1 MSQSTCEESP
11 AALPSKHTQ
20 NMTTVWWMIMPPLSD
35 SHHHVLSRL
44 LDCLGVL
51 ISSVL
56 PKSALASLQ
65 SMLITA
71 KWPFRK
77 KKVRYSQNHFV
88 TSHLIW
94 NRWVESSPPA
104 PHLPVFSHFIYSTP
118 NKQCILPFRGPPA
131 CNVLLGQGWFCNASW
146 TGVGLCPREQVT
158 TSETFLTSCLRGRKY
173 HQQTVSRGQGCCY
186 RVESIESPHNK
197 EPSIPKRQGEQ
208 SFRSPSPR
216 H

>member
-1 MSQSTCEESP
+1 MSYLDFLIVQVSWYQVSSPRVPLPLFRLCSSQQS
-11 AALPSKHTQ
+11 
-20 NMTTVWWMIMPPLSD
+20 D
-35 SHHHVLSRL
+35 L
-44 LDCLGVL
+44 LE
-51 ISSVL
+51 
-56 PKSALASLQ
+56 
-65 SMLITA
+65 
-71 KWPFRK
+71 

-173 HQQTVSRGQGCCY
+173 HRQTVSRGQGCCY

-208 SFRSPSPR
+208 SFRSPSPWD
-216 H
+216 